1 MIKWNNNRSMKEVIH
16 INKSHRKTATSALIL
31 TFTRK
36 KNLIK
41 LRMNNNFNKWLITMT
56 FLLVMTMR
64 MKEEIK
70 ENKEV
75 KVEDNIQELNS
86 NIPV

>member
-1 MIKWNNNRSMKEVIH
+1 
-16 INKSHRKTATSALIL
+16 
-31 TFTRK
+31 
-36 KNLIK
+36 
-41 LRMNNNFNKWLITMT
+41 MT

>member
-1 MIKWNNNRSMKEVIH
+1 
-16 INKSHRKTATSALIL
+16 
-31 TFTRK
+31 
-36 KNLIK
+36 
-41 LRMNNNFNKWLITMT
+41 MNNNFNKWLITMT
-56 FLLVMTMR
+56 FLLVMTMK

-86 NIPV
+86 NIPA

>member
-1 MIKWNNNRSMKEVIH
+1 
-16 INKSHRKTATSALIL
+16 
-31 TFTRK
+31 
-36 KNLIK
+36 
-41 LRMNNNFNKWLITMT
+41 MNNNFNKWLITMT
-56 FLLVMTMR
+56 FLLVMTMK

>member
-1 MIKWNNNRSMKEVIH
+1 
-16 INKSHRKTATSALIL
+16 
-31 TFTRK
+31 
-36 KNLIK
+36 
-41 LRMNNNFNKWLITMT
+41 MT
-56 FLLVMTMR
+56 FLLVMTMK

>member
-1 MIKWNNNRSMKEVIH
+1 
-16 INKSHRKTATSALIL
+16 
-31 TFTRK
+31 
-36 KNLIK
+36 
-41 LRMNNNFNKWLITMT
+41 
-56 FLLVMTMR
+56 MTMK